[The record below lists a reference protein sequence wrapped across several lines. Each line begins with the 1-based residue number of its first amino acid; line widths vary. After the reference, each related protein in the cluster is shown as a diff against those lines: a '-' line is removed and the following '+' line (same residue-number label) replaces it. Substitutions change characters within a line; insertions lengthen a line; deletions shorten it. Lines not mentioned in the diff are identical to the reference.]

1 MSDATTIEAPR
12 GATTRVAAPVRP
24 AIEAHQLGAAY
35 GRRSVWSNASFA
47 IAPGEFVAVLGA
59 NGTGKST
66 LLRMVLGLMRPHAG
80 RLTVL
85 GAPPRRG
92 NPRIGYVPQRRM
104 LDPHLALRARELVAL
119 GLDGHRWGIP
129 RPWGRGPA
137 RKLVDTLIE
146 AVEATPFADRAA
158 GELSGGQLQRLL
170 LAQALVGDPQLL
182 LLDEPLANLDVRNQV
197 AVAELVAR
205 LSRERGMAVLLVA
218 HDVNPL
224 LPLVDRVLYMGR
236 GEVAIGT
243 AEEVVNAAV
252 LTRLYDTPVEVLTD
266 SRGRVFVVG
275 LEHEATH
282 PHAHGEDDD

>member
-1 MSDATTIEAPR
+1 
-12 GATTRVAAPVRP
+12 
-24 AIEAHQLGAAY
+24 
-35 GRRSVWSNASFA
+35 
-47 IAPGEFVAVLGA
+47 
-59 NGTGKST
+59 
-66 LLRMVLGLMRPHAG
+66 
-80 RLTVL
+80 
-85 GAPPRRG
+85 
-92 NPRIGYVPQRRM
+92 
-104 LDPHLALRARELVAL
+104 
-119 GLDGHRWGIP
+119 
-129 RPWGRGPA
+129 
-137 RKLVDTLIE
+137 
-146 AVEATPFADRAA
+146 
-158 GELSGGQLQRLL
+158 LQRLL

-252 LTRLYDTPVEVLTD
+252 LTRLYDTAVEVLTD

-282 PHAHGEDDD
+282 PHAHGEDED